1 MNESKG
7 PIIAKL
13 EKNRIHP
20 RDLGRGTET
29 KGISQIKSFEASEI
43 EEGQPASYA
52 EKPLD
57 LVEGK
62 NIALDTLEMYQK
74 LKSLGLPVVSFLK
87 IVKRREDN
95 QDNYYIAMEDLS
107 EAGKNLVVEIW
118 QPKRDPQT
126 GKLHFVESLWKGAE
140 NFSEIR
146 DQMVRALAVL
156 HNNGIFE
163 YHPVLSFAVVV
174 NKSTMKSGQKYTLRF
189 KILDYSNFIF
199 SGFRNAQQI
208 KIFTEDEQTYMQ
220 ENLEPLQVFLASN
233 AKGRADIENAYLKYR
248 KQGVKTFR
256 Y

>member
-57 LVEGK
+57 PVEGK
-62 NIALDTLEMYQK
+62 NVALDTLEMYQK

-87 IVKRREDN
+87 IVKRREGD

-118 QPKRDPQT
+118 QPKKDPQT

-163 YHPVLSFAVVV
+163 YHPVLSFVVV
-174 NKSTMKSGQKYTLRF
+174 VEKSKVGSGQKHPLRF
-189 KILDYSNFIF
+189 KIIDYSNFTHAE
-199 SGFRNAQQI
+199 SRNVKELQISVNGQQR
-208 KIFTEDEQTYMQ
+208 YMQ
-220 ENLEPLQVFLASN
+220 ENLEPLQTFLASS
-233 AKGRADIENAYLKYR
+233 AQERAAIENAYLKYR